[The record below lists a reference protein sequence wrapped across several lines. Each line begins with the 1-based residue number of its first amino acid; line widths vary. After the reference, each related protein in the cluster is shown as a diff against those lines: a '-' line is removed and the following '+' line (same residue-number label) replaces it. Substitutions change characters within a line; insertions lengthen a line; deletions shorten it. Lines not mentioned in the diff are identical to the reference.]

1 MVRLYCRLLDLVK
14 SSLVRDWLDFF
25 SRNICCRKNT
35 FCKSMLSTCFQ
46 FKFVEFLALI
56 FCRSSWWF
64 ASPSPTRLSTP
75 TTECVTFTL
84 FNFVHSKVFFL
95 TLLFKD
101 RVQNARVSPSISQ
114 LGLGHCP
121 FSNLR
126 VGVEAV
132 SGKSH
137 IGILIWLT
145 SLIRA
150 QSFVGVVINDAIWRT
165 KVEIDMSWGGAFWL
179 WNSMFLHVF
188 NEKHMHRLR
197 GTDADPYDPNRGML
211 YRYIG
216 WYLMHKTPKMIEA
229 SGAGRWDEN
238 IKARC
243 CWYGATNQQLTV
255 WEVPF
260 YWSDLNEVAE
270 IRFEYRWV
278 NVPTHNRTIS
288 FLIASS
294 RRHDPWMFL
303 TSYKI
308 RQGLEGLH
316 RPIFCGEHG

>member
-1 MVRLYCRLLDLVK
+1 
-14 SSLVRDWLDFF
+14 
-25 SRNICCRKNT
+25 
-35 FCKSMLSTCFQ
+35 MLSGAFQ
-46 FKFVEFLALI
+46 LLSVQLCWISGPF
-56 FCRSSWWF
+56 F
-64 ASPSPTRLSTP
+64 AGLPDDLPVHRQPGWVLQP
-75 TTECVTFTL
+75 WECVTFTL

-95 TLLFKD
+95 TLLSKA
-101 RVQNARVSPSISQ
+101 RVQNARISPGISQ
-114 LGLGHCP
+114 LGLGHP

-126 VGVEAV
+126 GGVEAA

-137 IGILIWLT
+137 IGILIRLT
-145 SLIRA
+145 SLVRA

-165 KVEIDMSWGGAFWL
+165 KVEIDMSWGWGIL
-179 WNSMFLHVF
+179 TVKLHVSPCLQW
-188 NEKHMHRLR
+188 KTYAPLR

-229 SGAGRWDEN
+229 SSAGRWDET

-255 WEVPF
+255 WEVPV
-260 YWSDLNEVAE
+260 YWSDLNGVAE

-316 RPIFCGEHG
+316 RPIFCDENG